1 MSIEEDSINL
11 TRVGPGTVMGEF
23 MRQYWIPCAMSSE
36 LEVDGDPMRLP
47 LMGEK
52 LLAFRDSNGKVG
64 IMDHRCPHRCASL
77 FLGRN
82 EEGGLRC
89 VYHGWKFD
97 AEGKCID
104 MPSVPDG
111 ENVRQKIHS
120 KAYKVHERN
129 GLIWVYMGKDQGNP
143 PPLPDIEVTLLPEE
157 ELSIHFVYR
166 DCNWLQALEG
176 DIDTAHFG
184 FLHAGTV
191 NAEDLPEDHIYYPT
205 VIDRAPKYEVNDT
218 PWGTSYGAYRKL
230 PNGEMY
236 WRTANFMFPFW
247 TQNPAGIFEKAV
259 HARAW
264 VPIDDERMMFINV
277 YWKEALKREARPKKN
292 GEFLDEGYRLTN
304 NYVPNTTDW
313 YGRWRLREV
322 ESNDWM
328 IDREAQRSGVNY
340 TGMENIHLQ
349 DHAITESMGAITNHA
364 FEHLTQADLMIA
376 RTRRRIL
383 RAALAYR
390 DNGTPPPGTED
401 PEVFL
406 QSRGGFFTADV
417 EKSWQ
422 DAYDENMKTVL
433 RPAAKALAD

>member
-1 MSIEEDSINL
+1 MSIEEDSVNL

-36 LEVDGDPMRLP
+36 LVADGDPMRLP

-52 LLAFRDSNGKVG
+52 LIAFRDTNGKVG
-64 IMDHRCPHRCASL
+64 IMDQRCPHRCASL

-89 VYHGWKFD
+89 VYHGWKFGAD
-97 AEGKCID
+97 GKCVD

-111 ENVRQKIHS
+111 ETHKHKVS
-120 KAYKVHERN
+120 AKAYRVAERN
-129 GLIWVYMGKDQGNP
+129 GLIWVYMGQKQDNP
-143 PPLPDIEVTLLPEE
+143 PPLPDIEVNLLPEE
-157 ELSIHFVYR
+157 ETHYSFVYR

-191 NAEDLPEDHIYYPT
+191 DADNLDEDHLFYPT
-205 VIDRAPKYEVNDT
+205 VIDRVPQYEVKDT

-230 PNGEMY
+230 PSGEMY

-247 TQNPAGIFEKAV
+247 TQNPAGVFAKSV

-264 VPIDDERMMFINV
+264 VPIDDERMMFINI
-277 YWKEALKREARPKKN
+277 YWKEALKRDPKPQKD
-292 GEFLDEGYRLTN
+292 GTYLSEGYGLNN
-304 NYVPNTTDW
+304 NYLPNTTDW
-313 YGRWRLREV
+313 YGRWRLREN
-322 ESNDWM
+322 EANDWM
-328 IDREAQRSGVNY
+328 IDREGQRNGVNY

-349 DHAITESMGAITNHA
+349 DHAITESMGTITDHA
-364 FEHLTQADLMIA
+364 FEHLTVADLMIA
-376 RTRRRIL
+376 RTRRRVL
-383 RAALAYR
+383 KAALAYR

-401 PEVFL
+401 PHVFL
-406 QSRGGFFTADV
+406 DSRGGFFTEDENV
-417 EKSWQ
+417 SWQ
-422 DAYDENMKTVL
+422 DAYRKNLATVL
-433 RPAAKALAD
+433 RPAQTEPA